1 MFTNECFLAIV
12 RLIPG
17 FLDII
22 IRFCYELAM
31 HALDILSGLL

>member
-1 MFTNECFLAIV
+1 MLTNECFMAILKV
-12 RLIPG
+12 LPG

-31 HALDILSGLL
+31 HALDIFSAAL